1 MKMIEQYGLL
11 PQTRLLAD
19 FVQRSSLAALN
30 ANRTV
35 SLTKAYHQEVE
46 NMVKNKTKIWS
57 WA

>member
-35 SLTKAYHQEVE
+35 SLTKAYHQEV
-46 NMVKNKTKIWS
+46 
-57 WA
+57 